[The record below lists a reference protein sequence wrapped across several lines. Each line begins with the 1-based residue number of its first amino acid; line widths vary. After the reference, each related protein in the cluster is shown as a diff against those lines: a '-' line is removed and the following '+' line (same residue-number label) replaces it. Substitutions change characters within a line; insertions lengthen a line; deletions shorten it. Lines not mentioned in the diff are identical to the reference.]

1 MAINKLSTTASLKDV
16 MDKFEEISFQNLSN
30 IDIVVS
36 SSLPDEVVNDRL
48 VIITDSVNNIR
59 IGKKTT
65 LAENDIFIPVNS
77 EDAIVSYDIK
87 AKNKSISIEIYEAY
101 KVVNGVETMIPM
113 YLGKDGEWIKT
124 TVETKYLFKAGEGL
138 HSSVGEI
145 TSKADDSEG
154 VWSGYTTITND
165 YIKFETKDLTDTTY
179 QWKTT
184 KEIDFTYH
192 KNLVIDC
199 LVKERQL
206 KVIIGDTEYSVT
218 KNNTNRQTAELDI
231 SNIKGKHILKFRIN
245 ENMYKATTTIYNM
258 MLTGGKI

>member
-113 YLGKDGEWIKT
+113 YLGKDGKWIKT

-145 TSKADDSEG
+145 TSKSEG
-154 VWSGYTTITND
+154 NISFGNFTVNND
-165 YIKFETKDLTDTTY
+165 YIKLETVGYTVTTY
-179 QWKTT
+179 QWMTAN
-184 KEIDFTYH
+184 EIDFTYH
-192 KNLVIDC
+192 KKLVIDC

-206 KVIIGDTEYSVT
+206 KVIIGDNEYSVA

-231 SNIKGKHILKFRIN
+231 SDIKGKHILKFKIN
-245 ENMYKATTTIYNM
+245 ESMDKATTTIYNM